1 MYSRADS
8 GAVSMADPA
17 PLQRYSRSIS
27 GQVFFQ
33 ELFPEKL
40 VPGCIQGHISAYLR
54 GF

>member
-27 GQVFFQ
+27 GQ

-40 VPGCIQGHISAYLR
+40 VPGCIQGHISAYVR